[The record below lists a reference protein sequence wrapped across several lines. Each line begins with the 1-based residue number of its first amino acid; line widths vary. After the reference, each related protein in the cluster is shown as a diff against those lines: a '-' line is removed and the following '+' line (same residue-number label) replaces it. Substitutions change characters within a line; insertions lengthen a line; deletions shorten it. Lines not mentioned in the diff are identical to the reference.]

1 MDDSTIWLCKY
12 ENGAQG
18 VMQASKVAI
27 GEYPGVEIRIYGSKA
42 SLWIRLVVQG
52 DGYDRMW
59 MATREDMEF
68 HPVEVPNDFPDNN
81 WPKNYFSLL
90 VKDFLRRVAEQDTAT
105 GVGDYFDGLRAQE
118 IMKAIE
124 VSMQRKTWVDVS
136 EFTAK

>member
-1 MDDSTIWLCKY
+1 M
-12 ENGAQG
+12 
-18 VMQASKVAI
+18 
-27 GEYPGVEIRIYGSKA
+27 
-42 SLWIRLVVQG
+42 
-52 DGYDRMW
+52 
-59 MATREDMEF
+59 
-68 HPVEVPNDFPDNN
+68 
-81 WPKNYFSLL
+81 L

>member
-1 MDDSTIWLCKY
+1 
-12 ENGAQG
+12 
-18 VMQASKVAI
+18 
-27 GEYPGVEIRIYGSKA
+27 
-42 SLWIRLVVQG
+42 
-52 DGYDRMW
+52 